1 MTTIS
6 VLQQGNR
13 WQKCTI
19 ISQVEDLKITDLEN
33 KIAQEQRGKLNNTFD
48 VDNYSLKLLRH
59 LNLKTTNVLCVC
71 GLYLIYIYFIN

>member
-59 LNLKTTNVLCVC
+59 LNLITTNVLCVC